1 MVSYNIFVACTLL
14 IVAASTVLA
23 YDPDLL
29 QDFCV
34 ADLTANESVNGFPCK
49 NRTTVTADDFFF
61 AAGFNR
67 PGNTSNALGF
77 AVTPATV
84 LEFPGLN
91 TLGISMVRIDFAPNG
106 GLNPLHT
113 HPRASELLVLLRGVL
128 FVGFVTSNPENRLFS
143 EIIYPGDLF
152 VFPRTL
158 IHFQLSIGRD
168 PAFALSGLNSQNPG
182 VITIANAIFG
192 TNPPIANPLLRRAF
206 RIDDRII
213 NILRAPF
220 AP

>member
-14 IVAASTVLA
+14 IVVASTVLA

-61 AAGFNR
+61 AVGFDR

-113 HPRASELLVLLRGVL
+113 HP
-128 FVGFVTSNPENRLFS
+128 
-143 EIIYPGDLF
+143 
-152 VFPRTL
+152 
-158 IHFQLSIGRD
+158 
-168 PAFALSGLNSQNPG
+168 
-182 VITIANAIFG
+182 
-192 TNPPIANPLLRRAF
+192 
-206 RIDDRII
+206 
-213 NILRAPF
+213 
-220 AP
+220 